1 MSGKVIQR
9 LVLPC
14 LAGAVLGAL
23 AAGCAHTATVGNIQ
37 SSIHDSLRDRST
49 NNFARATLLK
59 PSEQF
64 NVGQAFQFAPLI
76 FHEVTSATSAA
87 SNTAPGSLNFPGATV
102 YCDLTP
108 LALGQLEY
116 SQYTYLWFYGVTANE
131 RPSTLPQVQ
140 GVRVT
145 LDRKGFPVIWE
156 VLSDSSGNRLI
167 YVSTDLETKAKAQF
181 GGPLPGRR
189 YSIERSVQEAPH
201 TVVVRVLDDAATAM
215 GPIVYVGATP
225 MHDVNTV
232 LCRCMPVQAEE
243 LAATDTYSVLPLALA
258 RAGLIPSQWAAYG
271 LRTLYPTTRPQEPA
285 IAFWPG
291 VSRFELSLPQTLR
304 LPDDFYSERKK

>member
-1 MSGKVIQR
+1 M
-9 LVLPC
+9 LLC
-14 LAGAVLGAL
+14 LAGVVLGVL
-23 AAGCAHTATVGNIQ
+23 ASGCTHTATVGNIQ

-49 NNFARATLLK
+49 NSFARATLLK

-64 NVGQAFQFAPLI
+64 NVGQVFQFAPLI
-76 FHEVTSATSAA
+76 FHEVTGTASAA
-87 SNTAPGSLNFPGATV
+87 SNTAPGSLNSPDATV

-131 RPSTLPQVQ
+131 RPSGLPQVQ

-167 YVSTDLETKAKAQF
+167 YVSTDLETKAKAQY
-181 GGPLPGRR
+181 GRPLPGRR

-225 MHDVNTV
+225 MHDVSTV
-232 LCRCMPVQAEE
+232 LCRCMPAQAKE
-243 LAATDTYSVLPLALA
+243 LVETDTYSVLPLALA
-258 RAGLIPSQWAAYG
+258 RASLTPSQWAAYG
-271 LRTLYPTTRPQEPA
+271 LSALYSTAHPQQPA

-291 VSRFELSLPQTLR
+291 TSPSETSLPQALR

>member
-1 MSGKVIQR
+1 MSGSVIQR

-14 LAGAVLGAL
+14 LAGAVLGVL
-23 AAGCAHTATVGNIQ
+23 ASGCTHTATLGNIQ
-37 SSIHDSLRDRST
+37 SPIHDSLRDRAT
-49 NNFARATLLK
+49 NSFTRATLLK

-64 NVGQAFQFAPLI
+64 NVGQVFQFAPLI
-76 FHEVTSATSAA
+76 FHEVTGAA
-87 SNTAPGSLNFPGATV
+87 SNTAPGSLNFPDATV
-102 YCDLTP
+102 YCDLTA
-108 LALGQLEY
+108 LALGQREY

-131 RPSTLPQVQ
+131 RPPTLPRVQ

-167 YVSTDLETKAKAQF
+167 YVSTDLEKKARAQY

-189 YSIERSVQEAPH
+189 YAIERSVQEAPH

-215 GPIVYVGATP
+215 GPIVYVSATP
-225 MHDVNTV
+225 PHDVNTV
-232 LCRCMPVQAEE
+232 LCRCMPAQAKE
-243 LAATDTYSVLPLALA
+243 LLEAASYSILPLTLA
-258 RAGLIPSQWAAYG
+258 RAGLAPSQWAAYG

-291 VSRFELSLPQTLR
+291 ATVSTNSLPQALR